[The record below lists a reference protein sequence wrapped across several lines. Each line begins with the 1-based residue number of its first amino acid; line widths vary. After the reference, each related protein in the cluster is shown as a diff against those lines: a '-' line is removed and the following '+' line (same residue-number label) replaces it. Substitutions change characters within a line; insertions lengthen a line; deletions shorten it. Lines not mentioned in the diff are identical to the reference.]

1 MNKENIKRNLT
12 YSGILCI
19 LCLFLA
25 GVCLWLRILELAAAL
40 GCLALFEGLIFGI
53 WYKRYKKA
61 LRKEK
66 EKPSPFKYRKP

>member
-1 MNKENIKRNLT
+1 MNKENIKKNLT

-53 WYKRYKKA
+53 WYKRYKRS
-61 LRKEK
+61 LRKEDQ
-66 EKPSPFKYRKP
+66 SPFKFRKP